1 LLAAGGWR
9 LAASYMN
16 RPPPDA
22 LAMRLAELLSQCA
35 LKNQRAFADLYGLT
49 SAKLYGVAL
58 RILRRQDWAEDV
70 LQECYVNIWNHAG
83 NYAVQKSAPLTWMT
97 SIVRNRCLDWL
108 RRPQTEATG
117 DEYEIAAEAWQDDSP
132 GPMEQ
137 LMAAGDAQALAR
149 CLQQL
154 EGKQRQSI
162 MLAFFHGMSHSELAG
177 HMKQPLGTV
186 KTWVRRGL
194 ERLKGCLS
202 SA

>member
-1 LLAAGGWR
+1 
-9 LAASYMN
+9 MN

-22 LAMRLAELLSQCA
+22 LALRLADLLSQCA
-35 LKNQRAFADLYGLT
+35 LKNKRSFNELYKLT
-49 SAKLYGVAL
+49 AAKLYGVAL
-58 RILRRQDWAEDV
+58 RILRRQDWAEEV

-83 NYAVQKSAPLTWMT
+83 DYAAAKSAPLTWMT

-108 RRPQTEATG
+108 RRPRTEVTG
-117 DEYEIAAEAWQDDSP
+117 EQYDVAVEAWQDDAP
-132 GPMEQ
+132 GPME
-137 LMAAGDAQALAR
+137 LLVASSEAAALAR

-154 EGKQRQSI
+154 EAKQRQSI
-162 MLAFFHGMSHSELAG
+162 MLAFFNGLSHTELAS

-202 SA
+202 PGEA

>member
-1 LLAAGGWR
+1 VAAGEEPV
-9 LAASYMN
+9 N
-16 RPPPDA
+16 RPAPDA
-22 LAMRLAELLSQCA
+22 LALRLAELLAQSA
-35 LKNQRAFADLYGLT
+35 LKNQNSFNSLYQLT
-49 SAKLYGVAL
+49 AAKLYGVAL
-58 RILRRQDWAEDV
+58 RILRRQDWAEEV

-83 NYAVQKSAPLTWMT
+83 DYAVAKSAPLTWMT

-108 RRPQTEATG
+108 RRPRTEATG
-117 DEYEIAAEAWQDDSP
+117 EEYDVAVDAWQDDAP

-137 LMAAGDAQALAR
+137 LMASSEAAALAR

-154 EGKQRQSI
+154 EAKQRQSI
-162 MLAFFHGMSHSELAG
+162 MLAFFNGLSHSELAS

-202 SA
+202 PGEA

>member
-1 LLAAGGWR
+1 
-9 LAASYMN
+9 MN

-22 LAMRLAELLSQCA
+22 LALRLAELLAQCA
-35 LKNQRAFADLYGLT
+35 LKNQHSFNNLYQLT
-49 SAKLYGVAL
+49 AAKLYGVAL
-58 RILRRQDWAEDV
+58 RILRRPDWAEEV

-83 NYAVQKSAPLTWMT
+83 DYAMAKSAPLTWMT

-117 DEYEIAAEAWQDDSP
+117 EEYDIAVEAWQDDAP

-137 LMAAGDAQALAR
+137 LVAASESAALAR

-154 EGKQRQSI
+154 EAKQRQSI
-162 MLAFFHGMSHSELAG
+162 MLAFFHGMSHSELAS
-177 HMKQPLGTV
+177 HMKLPLGTV

-202 SA
+202 GV

>member
-1 LLAAGGWR
+1 
-9 LAASYMN
+9 MN

-22 LAMRLAELLSQCA
+22 QAARLAELLAQAA
-35 LKNQRAFADLYGLT
+35 LKNQRAFADLYELT
-49 SAKLYGVAL
+49 APKLYGVAL
-58 RILRRQDWAEDV
+58 RILRRQDWAEEV

-83 NYAVQKSAPLTWMT
+83 DYAVQKSAPLTWMT

-108 RRPQTEATG
+108 RRPRTEATG
-117 DEYEIAAEAWQDDSP
+117 EEYDIAVEAWQDDAP

-137 LMAAGDAQALAR
+137 LMASSEAAALAR

-154 EGKQRQSI
+154 EAKQRQSI
-162 MLAFFHGMSHSELAG
+162 MLAFFNGLSHSELAS
-177 HMKQPLGTV
+177 HMQQPLGTV

-202 SA
+202 AA